1 MENNTNLFV
10 SRLPLILMIF
20 GWGLFHLLIAF
31 GNMTDY
37 RTNFEFVKHVLSMD
51 TIFPDSK
58 VGYRA
63 IASPWVHH
71 VCYILIIL
79 MESLVAAFGLKAAYR
94 FYLHR
99 DSETEIF
106 SQQKNN
112 AYIAVAIGV
121 LLWFISF
128 SIVGAEWFA
137 MWQSAE
143 WNAVQAA
150 NRLIILDAILY
161 ALILRVK

>member
-1 MENNTNLFV
+1 
-10 SRLPLILMIF
+10 
-20 GWGLFHLLIAF
+20 
-31 GNMTDY
+31 
-37 RTNFEFVKHVLSMD
+37 MD

-63 IASPWVHH
+63 ITSAWAHH
-71 VCYILIIL
+71 IFYIFIIL
-79 MESLVAAFGLKAAYR
+79 MESLIAFFGLKAAYH
-94 FYLHR
+94 FYLYR
-99 DSETEIF
+99 DAETEIF
-106 SQQKNN
+106 IQQKNN

-161 ALILRVK
+161 ALILKVE